1 MDSMHLVMHLKDRQ
15 IDIYSDTGSFNKITN
30 DVIMKN
36 SVRLVESPGTTI
48 IYAEDL
54 HLFAS
59 TNEAKIF
66 NNVNITNDTGSFL
79 KAHSIKY
86 NFLQKK
92 LKVEAL
98 ENQLVK
104 MKILD
109 GK

>member
-1 MDSMHLVMHLKDRQ
+1 MDTMHLVMHLKDRQ

-30 DVIMKN
+30 DVIMKS
-36 SVRLVESPGTTI
+36 SVRVVESPGSTV
-48 IYAEDL
+48 IYAENL

-59 TNEAKIF
+59 SNEAKIF
-66 NNVNITNDTGSFL
+66 SKVNVTNDAGSYL

-86 NFLQKK
+86 DFLRKK

-104 MKILD
+104 MKVIE
-109 GK
+109 